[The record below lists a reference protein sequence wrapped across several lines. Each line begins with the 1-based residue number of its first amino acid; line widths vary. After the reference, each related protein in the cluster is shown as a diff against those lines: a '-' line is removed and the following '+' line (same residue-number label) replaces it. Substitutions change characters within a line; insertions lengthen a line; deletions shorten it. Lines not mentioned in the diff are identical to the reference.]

1 MGRGEPELRG
11 RSMPDTRSIE
21 ATVELPLVLRDGIA
35 YRDGAAGTE
44 PALSFGRIS
53 VGGDDHGANRL

>member
-1 MGRGEPELRG
+1 
-11 RSMPDTRSIE
+11 MPDTRSIE